1 MMRSGFGRSLAAG
14 LAGGAAGATALNA
27 VTYLDMAWRGRPAST
42 SPEQLV
48 EKLSDA
54 TGMKVPGEGK
64 TRGNRVSGLG
74 ALMGIATGVGVGVAL
89 VSLRAVGIRP
99 GVVLSSVLAGA
110 GAMAASDLPLAAL
123 KISDPRTWTRAQW
136 LSDIIP
142 HAVFGVVT
150 ALVVNGVAR
159 R

>member
-54 TGMKVPGEGK
+54 TGMTVPGEGQ
-64 TRGNRVSGLG
+64 TRGNRVGGLG
-74 ALMGIATGVGVGVAL
+74 ALMGIATGIGVGVAL

-99 GVVLSSVLAGA
+99 GVALSSVLAGA
-110 GAMAASDLPLAAL
+110 GAMATSDLPLAVL
-123 KISDPRTWTRAQW
+123 KISDPRTWTRAEW